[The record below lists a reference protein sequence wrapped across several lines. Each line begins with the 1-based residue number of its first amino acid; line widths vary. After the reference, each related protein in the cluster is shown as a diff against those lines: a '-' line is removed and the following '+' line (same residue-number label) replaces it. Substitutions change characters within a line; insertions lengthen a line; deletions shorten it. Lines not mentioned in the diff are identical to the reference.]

1 MEAPEHI
8 KFEHI
13 ENKFVEA
20 TTNTS
25 EGPVFSYLDSGAMS
39 FTYIKTPSFNHG
51 RPKLI

>member
-1 MEAPEHI
+1 MDTPEHI
-8 KFEHI
+8 KFDHKKKKI
-13 ENKFVEA
+13 VEA

-39 FTYIKTPSFNHG
+39 FTYIKKPTFNHG